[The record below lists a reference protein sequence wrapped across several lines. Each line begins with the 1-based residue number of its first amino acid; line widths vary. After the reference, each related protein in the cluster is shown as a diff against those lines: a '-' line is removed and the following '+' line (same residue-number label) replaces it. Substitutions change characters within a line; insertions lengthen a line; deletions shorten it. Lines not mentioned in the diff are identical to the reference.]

1 MLLDTTLDTVE
12 TPDVLTSLHQIA
24 TNKLVMKIILLAV
37 KFGSNFLAKKKK
49 KIICRPCNFQRLM
62 DGSHKICSL
71 ISLW

>member
-49 KIICRPCNFQRLM
+49 RKKKLYVGHVIFNV
-62 DGSHKICSL
+62 
-71 ISLW
+71 